1 MMKNKTVRQNW
12 LLLLNSTKYILVTKL
27 VTDKYSSKWLSKM
40 HLDEI
45 EYVN

>member
-1 MMKNKTVRQNW
+1 MKNKTVRQNW

-27 VTDKYSSKWLSKM
+27 VTDKYSGWLSKM
-40 HLDEI
+40 HLDVI

>member
-1 MMKNKTVRQNW
+1 MKNKTVRQNW

-40 HLDEI
+40 HLDVI

>member
-12 LLLLNSTKYILVTKL
+12 LLLLKSTKYILVKKL
-27 VTDKYSSKWLSKM
+27 VTDKYSRWLSKM
-40 HLDEI
+40 HLGEI